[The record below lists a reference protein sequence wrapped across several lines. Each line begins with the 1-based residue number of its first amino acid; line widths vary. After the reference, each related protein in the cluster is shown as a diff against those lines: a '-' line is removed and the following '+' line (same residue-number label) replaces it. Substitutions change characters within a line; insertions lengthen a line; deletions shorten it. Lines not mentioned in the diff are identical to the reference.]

1 MRHSDYVKDTDLTIF
16 ISNYYRRNLKMANI
30 NHTYLLGNLTR
41 DPDLKYTN
49 EGMAIAEMGI
59 AVNRRWRDLSGE
71 ENNAVDYFNVTAW
84 NSLAENCAAGLKK
97 GDRVIL
103 GGHLN
108 LRSWENK
115 EGKKY
120 NIINI
125 TADVV
130 ALSLEFAGKSSQ
142 ADLTAKLKKKAS
154 AKVQKK
160 QPEDKTEY
168 GEKSTPADIKQPLD
182 YALHEL

>member
-1 MRHSDYVKDTDLTIF
+1 
-16 ISNYYRRNLKMANI
+16 MANI

-41 DPDLKYTN
+41 DPELKYTN

-59 AVNRRWRDLSGE
+59 AVNRRWRDFSGE
-71 ENNAVDYFNVTAW
+71 ENNAVDYFNITAW

-130 ALSLEFAGKSSQ
+130 ALSLEFASKNSQ
-142 ADLTAKLKKKAS
+142 ADLSIKTKKKALPQG
-154 AKVQKK
+154 QKK
-160 QPEDKTEY
+160 QPEDKTEP
-168 GEKSTPADIKQPLD
+168 GQKSTAEDINDSPDFTSNSL
-182 YALHEL
+182 